1 MTPYKYGDIKISV
14 TCDMTRDDEMEA
26 AIAYM
31 NAAKERLRAV
41 KSNVV
46 PKIEAV
52 GEARFVA
59 ILDQLRGLAAT
70 MKEAGVDASIYAD
83 LGNQERVHLHPSG
96 TVHWHPGYPMEY
108 GTFFSCNIDSPLDA
122 LKTSDL
128 FQMGI
133 GTKGIVTHWN
143 DKRVYEL
150 LRKDLL
156 NKITTKANDA
166 NAKADH
172 ILAQYDAVIGGA
184 K

>member
-1 MTPYKYGDIKISV
+1 MEAYKFGDIEITVSCK
-14 TCDMTRDDEMEA
+14 MERDDEMEA

-59 ILDQLRGLAAT
+59 IRSQLHSLADI
-70 MKEAGVDASIYAD
+70 MKSAGIDSAIYTQFN
-83 LGNQERVHLHPSG
+83 GGEQVRFGPTG
-96 TVHWHPGYPMEY
+96 TFHWYPEFNTSFYACNINSPME
-108 GTFFSCNIDSPLDA
+108 A
-122 LKTSDL
+122 LKNSDV

-133 GTKGIVTHWN
+133 GSNGIITLWN
-143 DKRVYEL
+143 EKQVYERLRLSL
-150 LRKDLL
+150 LGKINTRAKD
-156 NKITTKANDA
+156 AA
-166 NAKADH
+166 AKADH
-172 ILAQYDAVIGGA
+172 ILAQYDAVTGGA

>member
-1 MTPYKYGDIKISV
+1 MTSYKYGDIKISV

-52 GEARFVA
+52 GEVRFVA
-59 ILDQLRGLAAT
+59 IISQLHSLADI
-70 MKEAGVDASIYAD
+70 MKSAGIDSAIYTQFNV
-83 LGNQERVHLHPSG
+83 GEQVRFGPNG
-96 TVHWHPGYPMEY
+96 TFYWYPEFNTSFYACNINSPME
-108 GTFFSCNIDSPLDA
+108 A
-122 LKTSDL
+122 LKNSDV

-133 GTKGIVTHWN
+133 GSNGIITLWN
-143 DKRVYEL
+143 EKQVYER
-150 LRKDLL
+150 LRCTLL
-156 NKITTKANDA
+156 NKINVR
-166 NAKADH
+166 AKEAAERADH
-172 ILAQYDAVIGGA
+172 ILAQYAAVTGGA